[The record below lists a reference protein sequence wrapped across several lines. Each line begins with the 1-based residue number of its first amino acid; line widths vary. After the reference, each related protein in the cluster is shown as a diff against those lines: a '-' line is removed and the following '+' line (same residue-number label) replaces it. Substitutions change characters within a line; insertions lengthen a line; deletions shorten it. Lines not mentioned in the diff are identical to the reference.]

1 MAEPKSLV
9 KSRAALQALSK
20 QPHRE
25 LTKYSL
31 FDYILKDIW
40 ENIRLFTQT
49 YHRFQ
54 LSKYMTYGGYSNFFK
69 DGILD
74 EAVRLELIEILKKEY
89 PGCDIQYIKYVVT
102 TTPGEMIM
110 IDWS

>member
-9 KSRAALQALSK
+9 KSRAALQALTK

-25 LTKYSL
+25 LIKYSL

-49 YHRFQ
+49 YYTFQ
-54 LSKYMTYGGYSNFFK
+54 LSKYMEYGSYSNLFK
-69 DGILD
+69 DGMLD
-74 EAVRLELIEILKKEY
+74 EAVRLEFLEILKKEY
-89 PGCDIQYIKYVVT
+89 SGCDIKYVIT
-102 TTPGEMIM
+102 TSGEMLM